1 MYCSQCGKWIKDGAR
16 FCPACGCPVNP
27 KRTRKEAPKQ
37 NEEKEPQEYVSHVY
51 KDAAR
56 EFSFHASSAE
66 GEQSADTATEVEN
79 LPDAAAQTQ
88 TTPQS
93 SQRRKKAV
101 RCIIGAVLIVGI
113 LISGL
118 WGIREYQYR
127 DAISS
132 AESALANRQFE
143 EAIGHL
149 DQALALHP
157 SVAETYLLKA
167 TAYVEQGELYAA
179 KQTLEEGVAATQDES
194 LQNVSIWGPV
204 PVVEMAMWANESLP
218 LTRQE
223 YYFSDLGAVQGYVNI
238 CGNIFAV
245 MTYYFDSAGNISSTN
260 RKDYRTNFTGSP
272 GINRTLWETCGPLKY
287 PMIFER
293 SAVWEANYTYDN
305 SGNLVSAATS
315 WNSSIINIEVF
326 QNTDGHI
333 VLTDSKEQTTIQYDT
348 TGRPTQILFD
358 DGAGYTISYEENGE
372 SVTRSLDEDYWFESN
387 SDGLFMVCAG
397 EDGGTFTLE
406 LDEQKRIIQVL
417 TNSGRYENSYSED
430 GFLEEITEYDSQGTI
445 SYSTLFRYDEKR
457 RLIEIQR
464 SIRNESGVEA
474 GISYQMEYDQDDRL
488 VKLTTITPHNGVIS
502 EILLEY
508 QQDGKLKYYIE
519 STYFD
524 AEDYKLIV
532 KPVYDEYGLIVDFI
546 SERVE

>member
-1 MYCSQCGKWIKDGAR
+1 MYCSQCGKGLKDGAR
-16 FCPACGCPVNP
+16 FCPACGCPVDP
-27 KRTRKEAPKQ
+27 ERTRKEAPKQ

-56 EFSFHASSAE
+56 EFLFHASSAE

-79 LPDAAAQTQ
+79 LPDAAEQTQ
-88 TTPQS
+88 TAPQS

-101 RCIIGAVLIVGI
+101 RCIIGTVLIVGI

-204 PVVEMAMWANESLP
+204 PVVEMAMWANESIP

-245 MTYYFDSAGNISSTN
+245 TTYYFDSAGNISGANLLTYLTNSTGQ
-260 RKDYRTNFTGSP
+260 T
-272 GINRTLWETCGPLKY
+272 GINQTLWESSDPLLWLGND
-287 PMIFER
+287 R
-293 SAVWEANYTYDN
+293 WELNYNYNT
-305 SGNLVSAATS
+305 SGALVSVNMLWCNGIEYLDETRITIEIS
-315 WNSSIINIEVF
+315 QDTNSYVI
-326 QNTDGHI
+326 
-333 VLTDSKEQTTIQYDT
+333 LTDAENAITIQYDA
-348 TGRPTQILFD
+348 TGRPIQIIFN
-358 DGAGYTISYEENGE
+358 DGAGYTISYKESGE
-372 SVTRSLDEDYWFESN
+372 YVTTSLDGSSWFESN
-387 SDGLFMVCAG
+387 ADGFLTTFVG
-397 EDGGTFTLE
+397 DGGKTFTLE
-406 LDEQKRIIQVL
+406 LDEQKRVTHVL
-417 TNSGRYENSYSED
+417 TNDGHFENTYSED
-430 GFLEEITEYDSQGTI
+430 GCLEEIVQYDSQGEV
-445 SYSTLFRYDEKR
+445 SCSTLFTYDEESHLVEIKLSYDEAESY
-457 RLIEIQR
+457 RL
-464 SIRNESGVEA
+464 
-474 GISYQMEYDQDDRL
+474 MEYDQSGRL
-488 VKLTTITPHNGVIS
+488 VQYTPQGSFRGEQLEMYGGIVY
-502 EILLEY
+502 EY
-508 QQDGKLKYYIE
+508 QQDGSLEYYIH
-519 STYFD
+519 TLAPDFKTI
-524 AEDYKLIV
+524 A
-532 KPVYDEYGLIVDFI
+532 KPIYDEYGLIVDFT